1 MKKKSVTINRP
12 IGDLDVVINRQGF
25 LNHYDKRVKEFTGEN
40 WVNGRGIRGLGRD
53 SQTILNN
60 KDQEHEIK
68 ILELKKFNIKIKNS
82 LNDFD
87 SRLYQQNKESVKLRT
102 GQ

>member
-1 MKKKSVTINRP
+1 MWKKSVNINRP
-12 IGDLDVVINRQGF
+12 IGDLDVVINSQGF
-25 LNHYDKRVKEFTGEN
+25 LNHCDKHVKEFTGEN

-68 ILELKKFNIKIKNS
+68 ILKLKKFNLKIHSMTLTVDCSNRIKN
-82 LNDFD
+82 
-87 SRLYQQNKESVKLRT
+87 Q
-102 GQ
+102 